1 MRAWEKVKTAIG
13 GTALVAMVLLLS
25 PGVHL
30 VKAGE
35 SELQLESSEAAACS
49 DPSLSANAPRRVN
62 LNSLRSRVASGSP
75 EPKNIVVLNG
85 RGYNYVPARPADAL
99 EATR

>member
-13 GTALVAMVLLLS
+13 GTALVAMLLLLS
-25 PGVHL
+25 PGVQL

-35 SELQLESSEAAACS
+35 AEAPRESSEAAVCN
-49 DPSLSANAPRRVN
+49 DPSLKANPPHPVN
-62 LNSLRSRVASGSP
+62 LNTLRQRVASRSP
-75 EPKNIVVLNG
+75 DRQGTVVLNG
-85 RGYNYVPARPADAL
+85 RGYNYVPVRAAEAL